1 MNLDKSQIHLL
12 YLSTKQHRFCL
23 PVVEVERL
31 LLLMEIQEIPQASDY
46 LVGLMN
52 LHGKAVPVIDLAL
65 RFGIQHKDD
74 YTVQTPVILVS
85 CNHQK
90 CALIIDNIEG
100 VDIVSSQ
107 NIRAQNLFKG
117 EENLVKAS
125 VITKSKTALLLN
137 TKCIIDIDLD
147 TSDIP
152 LFLDDELLSL
162 CKIQV
167 TDDEQQD

>member
-1 MNLDKSQIHLL
+1 MNLDKSLMHLL

-23 PVVEVERL
+23 PVAEVERL
-31 LLLMEIQEIPQASDY
+31 LLLMEIQEIPKASDY

-52 LHGKAVPVIDLAL
+52 LHGKAVPVIDLAM
-65 RFGIQHKDD
+65 RFGIQHEDN

-85 CNHQK
+85 CNQQK

-100 VDIVSSQ
+100 VDKVSSKH
-107 NIRAQNLFKG
+107 IRAENLFKG
-117 EENLVKAS
+117 GQHLVKGS
-125 VITKSKTALLLN
+125 VITNNRTALLLN
-137 TKCIIDIDLD
+137 TKNIIDIDLD

-167 TDDEQQD
+167 TNDE